1 MRSGELLDLERQAGA
16 LAGSETSLYDML
28 TAGIG
33 PCHHH
38 SVTKSCPTLCNSMNC
53 SPSGS
58 SVHGI
63 SQARILEWV
72 AISSSKVYPDPGVEP
87 RSPALAKGFFTTV
100 PPGKPIQVTRCK
112 LLLFSHQVMPD
123 SLQPHGLQH
132 TRLPCPSPPS
142 GVCSSRSNTLTR
154 DLYL

>member
-1 MRSGELLDLERQAGA
+1 MCVCDYGSCPSG
-16 LAGSETSLYDML
+16 SL
-28 TAGIG
+28 
-33 PCHHH
+33 
-38 SVTKSCPTLCNSMNC
+38 CPTLFNPMDY

-58 SVHGI
+58 SVRGI
-63 SQARILEWV
+63 PQARILEWV
-72 AISSSKVYPDPGVEP
+72 AISSSKGYPDPGIEP

-112 LLLFSHQVMPD
+112 LLLLLFSHQVMSD
-123 SLQPHGLQH
+123 SLRPHGLQH

-142 GVCSSRSNTLTR
+142 GVCPSRSNTPKR